1 MKPIDPREHP
11 SHDLDALSEALDGRL
26 QGEGLEAVLGLVR
39 SCAECRAAYE
49 ALAWTKAQA
58 GRTPAVT
65 APPELEEEIR
75 RGLDRG
81 AVGPPRARTR
91 RAAVFA
97 ALAAL
102 VVLALAAALVRL
114 RPASPPPTLP
124 QAVAEDFRNRGART
138 IALGIETTDPAR
150 LEAWLDSA
158 SLGFPTRVFDL
169 RMMGYELRGGAVD
182 SIAGRASALVVYRE
196 VATGREVICRMLLG
210 RLRDL
215 PPPDEALE
223 HDGIRF
229 QVYEAGRITLVFWPE
244 GEVLCMLAGDGDRE
258 ALVQLAFAKAMRA
271 QTLSRHETHL
281 SERLAGDVRH
291 ARATGGIT
299 HRNEEVGPSGARS
312 ASHSAGARR
321 S

>member
-1 MKPIDPREHP
+1 
-11 SHDLDALSEALDGRL
+11 
-26 QGEGLEAVLGLVR
+26 
-39 SCAECRAAYE
+39 
-49 ALAWTKAQA
+49 
-58 GRTPAVT
+58 VT

-81 AVGPPRARTR
+81 VGGAPRARAR
-91 RAAVFA
+91 RGAAFV

-124 QAVAEDFRNRGART
+124 QAVAEDFRNRRART
-138 IALGIETTDPAR
+138 MALGIETTDPAR

-182 SIAGRASALVVYRE
+182 TIAGRASALVVYRE

-210 RLRDL
+210 GQRDL
-215 PPPDEALE
+215 PPPDEARE

-244 GEVLCMLAGDGDRE
+244 GEVLCMLAGDGDPE

-271 QTLSRHETHL
+271 QATVLTRRDAPHPT
-281 SERLAGDVRH
+281 RLRS
-291 ARATGGIT
+291 RAT
-299 HRNEEVGPSGARS
+299 
-312 ASHSAGARR
+312 
-321 S
+321 